1 MNLYILRHGLAAE
14 RVAGDSA
21 HDVDRPLT
29 AKGRARV
36 QGIAAAMQALGLSFD
51 LILSSPY
58 RRARQT
64 AEIVADKF
72 KSCGKL
78 HYSAALTP
86 EGDLKSLLAEL
97 SRIKPAPE
105 NVLLTGH
112 EPGLS
117 ALISTLVFG
126 DGRGS
131 VLLKKGGLCKVSL
144 SSFRPGP
151 GATLEWLLTPRQL
164 LLLVSAR

>member
-1 MNLYILRHGLAAE
+1 
-14 RVAGDSA
+14 
-21 HDVDRPLT
+21 
-29 AKGRARV
+29 
-36 QGIAAAMQALGLSFD
+36 MQLLGLSFD
-51 LILSSPY
+51 LILFSPY

-64 AEIVADKF
+64 AEIVADQLKAR
-72 KSCGKL
+72 GKL
-78 HYSAALTP
+78 HDSLALTP
-86 EGDLKSLLAEL
+86 DGDLKTLFAEL
-97 SRIKPAPE
+97 SRLKPASE

-117 ALISTLVFG
+117 TLISTLVFG

-131 VLLKKGGLCKVSL
+131 VLLKKGGMCKMSV

-164 LLLVSAR
+164 LLMAAAG